1 MENKFNF
8 ELTLG
13 EIQVILKGLSKL
25 PYELSAG
32 IIDDIRNQ
40 YSEQLKIQEEKLK
53 QEILKKAVKPPV
65 EEVSKTD

>member
-53 QEILKKAVKPPV
+53 QEKLKKAVKPPV

>member
-1 MENKFNF
+1 MENKFYF

-40 YSEQLKIQEEKLK
+40 YSEQLKTQEEKLK
-53 QEILKKAVKPPV
+53 QEKLKKVVKPPV
-65 EEVSKTD
+65 EEVSKID

>member
-1 MENKFNF
+1 MENKFYF

-40 YSEQLKIQEEKLK
+40 YSQQLKTQEEKLK
-53 QEILKKAVKPPV
+53 QEKLKKVVKPPV
-65 EEVSKTD
+65 EEVSKID

>member
-53 QEILKKAVKPPV
+53 QEKLKKAVKLPV

>member
-53 QEILKKAVKPPV
+53 QEKLKKVVKPPV
-65 EEVSKTD
+65 EEVSKID

>member
-13 EIQVILKGLSKL
+13 EVQVILKGLSKL

-40 YSEQLKIQEEKLK
+40 YSEQLKTQEEKLK
-53 QEILKKAVKPPV
+53 QEKLKKVVKPPV
-65 EEVSKTD
+65 EEVSKID

>member
-40 YSEQLKIQEEKLK
+40 YSEQLKTQEEKLK
-53 QEILKKAVKPPV
+53 QE
-65 EEVSKTD
+65 KT

>member
-40 YSEQLKIQEEKLK
+40 YSEQLKTQEEKLK
-53 QEILKKAVKPPV
+53 QEKLKKVVKPPV
-65 EEVSKTD
+65 EEVSKID

>member
-1 MENKFNF
+1 MENKFYF

-13 EIQVILKGLSKL
+13 EVQVILKGLSKL

-40 YSEQLKIQEEKLK
+40 YSEQLKTQEEKLK
-53 QEILKKAVKPPV
+53 QEKLKKVVKPPV
-65 EEVSKTD
+65 EEVSKID